1 MPLLG
6 LKSRIFRPEFYVTCL
21 YFEVSQ
27 LHFTQVWAEF
37 GGQCN
42 LGLIVFC
49 IYTFNFH
56 NIVYWRVLL
65 PVCIPYTFFF
75 SFETKDLTIMQLWLF
90 WILLGRPH
98 CPQTHRDLSA
108 SIAGAL
114 GWMVRAPHPRLIPDS
129 SVRISWLCSHTSCE
143 PRYFIGHCVFARRTL
158 LSLLLHRSALRLKAG
173 CCSALYRF
181 C

>member
-1 MPLLG
+1 MWHVYTLRSHSCISLRFEQN
-6 LKSRIFRPEFYVTCL
+6 LVDSAIWVWLCSAFIHSIFIILSTEESFY
-21 YFEVSQ
+21 
-27 LHFTQVWAEF
+27 
-37 GGQCN
+37 QCVF
-42 LGLIVFC
+42 LI
-49 IYTFNFH
+49 
-56 NIVYWRVLL
+56 L
-65 PVCIPYTFFF
+65 FF

-98 CPQTHRDLSA
+98 CSQTHRDLSA
-108 SIAGAL
+108 SIARAL
-114 GWMVRAPHPRLIPDS
+114 GWMVCAPHPRFIPDS